1 MSVKQCNP
9 RARLLFFC
17 MFVLLSSFG
26 CDSDRLSG
34 SNGSSTLNRGLNI
47 EPESLDPHRFSSNS
61 AANVLRDIGEGL
73 LTYSSSGVI
82 VGGVAE
88 SWALSDDGLTY
99 TFILRP
105 NAKWQN
111 GSLVTASDFV
121 SSFRHLVSPS
131 TASPYAELL
140 LPIRNLNRI
149 VLGELLPAQLGVF
162 AIDSRTLRIEL
173 ESPTA
178 YFPQLLTH
186 PSAFPIPEEAT
197 GDLEEKFGRSNNF
210 VSNGAYSLSKWT
222 VGSSISLV
230 RNPNYW
236 DNESTSFDSVTYHLI
251 QESSE
256 LDRYLAGDLD
266 ITDNVDGAMFKN
278 IMNERPNELRVYPH
292 LGVYYYGFN
301 LTKGIFSNKPQLR
314 RALSMA
320 VDREKL
326 VERIIGRG
334 EQPAYGWVPPGID
347 GYVSRS
353 FDYSHLQPDERKE
366 EAQRLYASAGYGPEN
381 QLKFELRYNSSSVE
395 KRIALAIVSMW
406 RDVLGAEV
414 TLVGEEFQVLLSNI
428 QEMSVTEMFRLSWTG
443 DYNDPLTFLQLFE
456 TGNPS
461 NLTGYSNT
469 DVDEFLDN
477 AASNIDSAARFDFLA
492 KAETAAIADHPVI
505 PLYFYV
511 GKHLVRESVEGWQDN
526 ILDIHYS
533 KHLSQLNGVE

>member
-17 MFVLLSSFG
+17 MFVLLSSYG
-26 CDSDRLSG
+26 CDSDRALG
-34 SNGSSTLNRGLNI
+34 GNGSSTLNRGLNV

-73 LTYSSSGVI
+73 LTYSASGAI

-88 SWALSDDGLTY
+88 SWSVSDDGLTY
-99 TFILRP
+99 TFFLRP
-105 NAKWQN
+105 DAKWQD
-111 GSLVTASDFV
+111 GSQVTASDFV

-140 LPIRNLNRI
+140 NPIRNVNRI
-149 VLGELLPAQLGVF
+149 VLDELPPEDLGVF
-162 AIDSRTLRIEL
+162 AIDSRRLRIEL

-178 YFPQLLTH
+178 FFLQLLTH
-186 PSAFPIPEEAT
+186 PSAFPIREEAT
-197 GDLEEKFGRSNNF
+197 VSLVENVGRSKNYVN
-210 VSNGAYSLSKWT
+210 NGAYSLSKWI

-236 DNESTSFDSVTYHLI
+236 DNDSTSFDSVTYHLI

-256 LDRYLAGDLD
+256 PDRYLAGDVD

-278 IMNERPNELRVYPH
+278 LMNERPNELRVSPQ

-347 GYVSRS
+347 GYVSS
-353 FDYSHLQPDERKE
+353 TFDYSHLQPDERKE

-381 QLKFELRYNSSSVE
+381 QLTFELRYNSSSVE
-395 KRIALAIVSMW
+395 KRIALAIQSMW

-461 NLTGYSNT
+461 NLTGYSNP
-469 DVDEFLDN
+469 DVDAFLDS
-477 AASNIDSAARFDFLA
+477 AASNIDSDARFNLLA
-492 KAETAAIADHPVI
+492 KAESTAVADHPVI

-511 GKHLVRESVEGWQDN
+511 SKHLVRESIGGWQAN

-533 KHLSQLNGVE
+533 KHLSHLNGVE